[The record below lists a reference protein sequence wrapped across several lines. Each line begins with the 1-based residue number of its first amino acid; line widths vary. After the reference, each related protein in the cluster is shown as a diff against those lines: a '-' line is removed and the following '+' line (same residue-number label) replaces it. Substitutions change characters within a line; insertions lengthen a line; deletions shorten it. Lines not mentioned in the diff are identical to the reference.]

1 MKTRC
6 TVRRLKRG
14 QALVEMVIVLPLIV
28 MLMLGA
34 ADLGRAFYLNV
45 EMAGASRA
53 GMREGIKGP
62 SSDLGNS
69 VRNEVF
75 DAIDNSVAVWGGT
88 GPGAQYDGCG
98 SSAGSCGDPTGCQ
111 PSVFIG
117 TRVAC
122 FAVRTCTIT
131 NGACSAYGVWGS
143 RPVEGSNQAL
153 QIRVVY
159 KFTPV
164 TPMISAIAGPGGVI
178 DITSDTYGLE
188 LY

>member
-1 MKTRC
+1 MATTHMVHAR
-6 TVRRLKRG
+6 KRG
-14 QALVEMVIVLPLIV
+14 QALVEMAITLPLIV
-28 MLMLGA
+28 TLMLGA
-34 ADLGRAFYLNV
+34 ADLGRAFYLNI

-53 GMREGIKGP
+53 GMREGIKGA

-75 DAIDNSVAVWGGT
+75 DAIDNSVAVWGDT

-98 SSAGSCGDPTGCQ
+98 TASGSCGNPSGCA
-111 PSVFIG
+111 PSAFSG

-131 NGACSAYGVWGS
+131 NGACSAYGAWGS
-143 RPVEGSNQAL
+143 RPVEGTNQGL
-153 QIRVVY
+153 EIQVVY

-164 TPMISAIAGPGGVI
+164 TPMIAAIAGPSGVI
-178 DITSDTYGLE
+178 YIISDTYGLE